1 MTTPDFYAVEK
12 NANAARV
19 KALMADLAAGL
30 AFAKIA
36 SERTADSTKRE
47 RNRRNARK
55 AYDSVVKFA
64 KRASLASTEERALND
79 GLAKLKSA
87 LEQLGDTF

>member
-1 MTTPDFYAVEK
+1 MTGRSFQDVAK
-12 NANAARV
+12 SANGARL

-30 AFAKIA
+30 GFAKLA
-36 SERTADSTKRE
+36 SERAADSAKRE

-55 AYDSVVKFA
+55 AYDTVVKFA
-64 KRASLASTEERALND
+64 KNVTLASTEERALND